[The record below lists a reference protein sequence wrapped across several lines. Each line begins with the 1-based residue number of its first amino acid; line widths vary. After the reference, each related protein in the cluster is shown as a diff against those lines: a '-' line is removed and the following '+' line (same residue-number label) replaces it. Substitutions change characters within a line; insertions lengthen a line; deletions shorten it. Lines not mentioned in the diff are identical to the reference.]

1 MRKIIE
7 NVKLQDVET
16 IVIENDNV
24 SNFIVSEDGKTLS
37 IMSNIKPEIID
48 ANFNELDKRLSDLEA
63 TMKMRVL
70 GQISNLTS
78 KIEKLNRK
86 TTAKL
91 LTLNVKKFRKKL
103 RSVKKQI

>member
-24 SNFIVSEDGKTLS
+24 SNFIVSKDGKTLS

-70 GQISNLTS
+70 GQINNLTS
-78 KIEKLNRK
+78 KIEKLNI
-86 TTAKL
+86 
-91 LTLNVKKFRKKL
+91 NE
-103 RSVKKQI
+103 

>member
-78 KIEKLNRK
+78 KIEKLNF
-86 TTAKL
+86 
-91 LTLNVKKFRKKL
+91 NE
-103 RSVKKQI
+103 

>member
-24 SNFIVSEDGKTLS
+24 SNFILSEDGKTLS

-70 GQISNLTS
+70 GQINNLTS
-78 KIEKLNRK
+78 KIEKLNI
-86 TTAKL
+86 
-91 LTLNVKKFRKKL
+91 NE
-103 RSVKKQI
+103 

>member
-78 KIEKLNRK
+78 KIEKLN
-86 TTAKL
+86 T
-91 LTLNVKKFRKKL
+91 NE
-103 RSVKKQI
+103 